1 MSKYL
6 SASHL
11 RRPPVEEDFS
21 KVKSIYYLYLG
32 GFLTFYI
39 STLVG
44 YMKAFPERKNPNN
57 STIMSSHYKY
67 QVKIMHINMLINLV
81 VLLGSM
87 AYTFYIIS
95 GLDLMNLEIDDN
107 LMKPFAAVISV
118 STFASV
124 GSTILLYIQ
133 TMIGLKKIHNKQQ
146 I

>member
-44 YMKAFPERKNPNN
+44 YMKAFSERKNPNN